1 MMKLA
6 NPTPIFTALDIE
18 KIRAEFPILHQKIN
32 GKPLIYFDN
41 AATAQKPKV
50 VIEALKA
57 YYENDNANV
66 HRGAHTLA
74 ARATE
79 AFEKTRKIAA
89 RFLNAAFEEEIIFVR
104 GVTEGINLIAQAW
117 GSANLRKNDEILI
130 STLEHHSN
138 IVPWQLVA
146 EKTGAILKV
155 IPINE
160 KGEIIE
166 AEFEKLLSKKT
177 KILSIVHVS
186 NALGTV
192 NPIGKMIQKAKQ
204 FGTKVIVDGAQ
215 ATPHF
220 AIDVQKLDCDFYVFS
235 GHKVYA
241 PTGIGVLYGK
251 KEILDQMQPYHGG
264 GEMIKEVTFEKTTYN
279 HLPHKFEAGTPNI
292 ADTIGLGRALE
303 FLQQF
308 DKQAVIEYESRLLT
322 KATALLSAIEGV
334 RLIGTAAE
342 KASVLSFVVEG
353 VSGFDLGMMLDA
365 NGVAVRV
372 GHHCTQPL
380 MKRLGIPAGT
390 VRASFALYNT
400 EKEIEDFAAI
410 LQKILPILR

>member
-1 MMKLA
+1 MKLA
-6 NPTPIFTALDIE
+6 TPSPLFKPFDVAQ
-18 KIRAEFPILHQKIN
+18 IRAEFPILHQKIN
-32 GKPLIYFDN
+32 GKPLIYLDS

-50 VIEALKA
+50 VIEALKS

-66 HRGAHTLA
+66 HRGAHALA

-79 AFEKTRKIAA
+79 AFEKTRQTAA
-89 RFLNAAFEEEIIFVR
+89 RFLNAASQEEIIFVR
-104 GVTEGINLIAQAW
+104 GVTEGINLVAQAW
-117 GSANLRKNDEILI
+117 GSANLKKNDEILI

-138 IVPWQLVA
+138 IVPWQLIA
-146 EKTGAILKV
+146 EKTGAVLKV

-160 KGEIIE
+160 KGEIIWE
-166 AEFEKLLSKKT
+166 EFEKLLSEKT
-177 KILSIVHVS
+177 KMLAIVQVS

-192 NPIGKMIQKAKQ
+192 NPIKEMIQKAKQ
-204 FGTKVIVDGAQ
+204 FGTKVLVDGAQ
-215 ATPHF
+215 AAPHF
-220 AIDVQKLDCDFYVFS
+220 QIDVQDLDCDFYVFS

-241 PTGIGVLYGK
+241 PTGVGVLYGK
-251 KEILDQMQPYHGG
+251 KEILEAMPPYQGG

-279 HLPHKFEAGTPNI
+279 TLPHKFEAGTPNI
-292 ADTIGLGRALE
+292 ADTIALGTALD

-308 DKQAVIEYESRLLT
+308 EKEAIIRHEAQLLA
-322 KATALLSAIEGV
+322 KANQLLAPIEGL
-334 RLIGTAAE
+334 RLVGTAAQ
-342 KASVLSFVVEG
+342 KASVVSFVVEG
-353 VSGFDLGMMLDA
+353 VNSFDLGMMLDA

-390 VRASFALYNT
+390 VRASFAIYNT
-400 EKEIEDFAAI
+400 AQEIEDFVVI

>member
-1 MMKLA
+1 MKLA
-6 NPTPIFTALDIE
+6 APSPLFKPFDVAQ
-18 KIRAEFPILHQKIN
+18 IRAEFPILHQKIN
-32 GKPLIYFDN
+32 GKPLIYLDS

-50 VIEALKA
+50 VIEALKS

-66 HRGAHTLA
+66 HRGAHALA

-79 AFEKTRKIAA
+79 AFEKTRQTAA
-89 RFLNAAFEEEIIFVR
+89 RFLNAASQEEIIFVR
-104 GVTEGINLIAQAW
+104 GVTEGINLVAQAW
-117 GSANLRKNDEILI
+117 GSANLKKNDEILI

-138 IVPWQLVA
+138 IVPWQLIA
-146 EKTGAILKV
+146 EKTGAVLKV

-160 KGEIIE
+160 KGEIIWE
-166 AEFEKLLSKKT
+166 EFEKLLSEKT
-177 KILSIVHVS
+177 KMLAIVQVS

-192 NPIGKMIQKAKQ
+192 NPIKEMIQKAKQ
-204 FGTKVIVDGAQ
+204 FGTKVLVDGAQ
-215 ATPHF
+215 AAPHF
-220 AIDVQKLDCDFYVFS
+220 QIDVQDLDCDFYVFS

-241 PTGIGVLYGK
+241 PTGVGVLYGK
-251 KEILDQMQPYHGG
+251 KEILEAMPPYQGG

-279 HLPHKFEAGTPNI
+279 TLPHKFEAGTPNI
-292 ADTIGLGRALE
+292 ADTIALGTALD

-308 DKQAVIEYESRLLT
+308 EKEAIIRHEAQLLA
-322 KATALLSAIEGV
+322 KANQLLAPIEGL
-334 RLIGTAAE
+334 RLVGTAAQ
-342 KASVLSFVVEG
+342 KASVVSFVVEG
-353 VSGFDLGMMLDA
+353 VNSFDLGMMLDA

-390 VRASFALYNT
+390 VRASFAIYNT
-400 EKEIEDFAAI
+400 AQEIEDFVVI